1 MSIFSNTVR
10 SQSTDIYVDHLPV
23 DVTAEEIRELFCP
36 YGIVEHVSLIKNRD
50 TGRLCGFGFVEMRS
64 GANEAIAALHDRELG
79 GSRLNVQIPCAIAAA
94 ASVTTRVKPNA
105 SCQAIEPA

>member
-1 MSIFSNTVR
+1 M
-10 SQSTDIYVDHLPV
+10 STDIYVDHLPV

-50 TGRLCGFGFVEMRS
+50 TGRVCGFGFVEIRS

-79 GSRLNVQIPCAIAAA
+79 GSRLSVQIPSAIAATAA

>member
-1 MSIFSNTVR
+1 M
-10 SQSTDIYVDHLPV
+10 STDIYVDHLPV
-23 DVTAEEIRELFCP
+23 DVTAEEIREIFCA

-50 TGRLCGFGFVEMRS
+50 TGCLYGFGFVAMQS

-79 GSRLNVQIPCAIAAA
+79 GRRLNVQIPRANTATAA
-94 ASVTTRVKPNA
+94 ASVTTRMKPYA